1 MGRIERVALTHTH
14 YQMQNRQPERICC
27 VTEEAQLVLC
37 EYLEGGGRGEGRLT
51 REETS
56 LG

>member
-1 MGRIERVALTHTH
+1 
-14 YQMQNRQPERICC
+14 MQNRQPERICC